1 MSETPCCTHG
11 FCVDKEADLLRLKEA
26 IAQCRHC
33 QGSGLLT
40 VTHNLHG
47 RHYEETR
54 PCKKRRLLHRASLL
68 AAAKIPPLFQ
78 NVSFGDYKPK
88 NDEQNRALEMAKMY
102 ASQPPV
108 PRGFLL
114 SGPVGTGKTHLL
126 AATLRQLILEFGV
139 RASYVEISLL
149 YSAIRRGFQ
158 EGKSGGEIINPL
170 ALAPLL
176 AIDELGKGRL
186 SPFELETLDELISR
200 RYNDKKPTLF
210 ATNYSLGTVLGPQG
224 RPQSPYVTSSE
235 LWEKGKEPHLLAER
249 IGERIFSR
257 ICHVCDL
264 VEFPSA
270 TPDQR
275 KAHKRPLRY

>member
-1 MSETPCCTHG
+1 MSETLCSTRG
-11 FCVDKEADLLRLKEA
+11 FSVDKEADVLRLKEA
-26 IAQCRHC
+26 IEQCRHC
-33 QGSGLLT
+33 RGSGLLLAEQ
-40 VTHNLHG
+40 NLHG
-47 RHYEETR
+47 RNYEEAR
-54 PCKKRRLLHRASLL
+54 PCNKRRLLHRASLL

-88 NDEQNRALEMAKMY
+88 NDQQSKALEMANMY

-139 RASYVEISLL
+139 KASYVEISLL
-149 YSAIRRGFQ
+149 YATIRRGFQ

-170 ALAPLL
+170 ANIPLL

-200 RYNDKKPTLF
+200 RYNEKKPTLF
-210 ATNYSLGTVLGPQG
+210 ATNYALGALE
-224 RPQSPYVTSSE
+224 SPPHHPGNNYVKSSE
-235 LWEKGKEPHLLAER
+235 LWEKGKEPHLLVER

-264 VEFPSA
+264 VEFPPA

-275 KAHKRPLRY
+275 KASKRRI

>member
-1 MSETPCCTHG
+1 MSDAHCNTQG
-11 FCVDKEADLLRLKEA
+11 FSVDKEAELLRLKEA
-26 IAQCRHC
+26 IEQCQHC
-33 QGSGLLT
+33 RGSGLL
-40 VTHNLHG
+40 VVQQKLHG
-47 RHYEETR
+47 RVYEETR

-88 NDEQNRALEMAKMY
+88 NDEQSRALEMVKMY

-149 YSAIRRGFQ
+149 YAAIRRGFQ

-170 ALAPLL
+170 ANADLL

-200 RYNDKKPTLF
+200 RYNEKKPTLF
-210 ATNYSLGTVLGPQG
+210 ATNYTLGTLGNPQ
-224 RPQSPYVTSSE
+224 RPGNHYVSTSE
-235 LWEKGKEPHLLAER
+235 LWEKGKEPHLLVER

-257 ICHVCDL
+257 ICHVCDFA
-264 VEFPSA
+264 EFPPA
-270 TPDQR
+270 TPDLR
-275 KAHKRPLRY
+275 KANKRRI

>member
-1 MSETPCCTHG
+1 MPETPCSAHG

-26 IAQCRHC
+26 IEACQHC
-33 QGSGLLT
+33 KGTGLL
-40 VTHNLHG
+40 VASQNLHG
-47 RHYEETR
+47 KNYEEAR
-54 PCKKRRLLHRASLL
+54 PCKKRQLLHRASLL
-68 AAAKIPPLFQ
+68 AAAKIPPLFH
-78 NVSFGDYKPK
+78 NASFGDYKPK
-88 NDEQNRALEMAKMY
+88 NDEQTRALDMVKMY

-149 YSAIRRGFQ
+149 YANIRRGFQ

-170 ALAPLL
+170 AHAPLL

-200 RYNDKKPTLF
+200 RYNEKKPTLF
-210 ATNYSLGTVLGPQG
+210 ATNYSLGAP
-224 RPQSPYVTSSE
+224 RPANHPVTSSE
-235 LWEKGKEPHLLAER
+235 LWEKGKEPHLLVER

-264 VEFPSA
+264 VEFPPL

-275 KAHKRPLRY
+275 KSSKRRL

>member
-1 MSETPCCTHG
+1 MSNMYCNTQG
-11 FCVDKEADLLRLKEA
+11 FSVDKESEVLRLKEA
-26 IAQCRHC
+26 IEQCQHC
-33 QGSGLLT
+33 RGSGLLM
-40 VTHNLHG
+40 VRQNLHG
-47 RHYEETR
+47 RSYEEAK

-88 NDEQNRALEMAKMY
+88 NDAQSRALEMAKMY

-126 AATLRQLILEFGV
+126 AATLRQLVVEFGV
-139 RASYVEISLL
+139 RASYIEISLL
-149 YSAIRRGFQ
+149 YAGIRRGFQ

-170 ALAPLL
+170 ANAELL

-200 RYNDKKPTLF
+200 RYNEKKPTLF
-210 ATNYSLGTVLGPQG
+210 STNYALGALASAAHTPL
-224 RPQSPYVTSSE
+224 SSSE
-235 LWEKGKEPHLLAER
+235 LWEKSKEPHLLVER

-264 VEFPSA
+264 VEFPAA

-275 KAHKRPLRY
+275 KASKRRI

>member
-1 MSETPCCTHG
+1 MSKTLCSTHG
-11 FCVDKEADLLRLKEA
+11 FSVDKEADVLRLQEA
-26 IAQCRHC
+26 IEQCRHC
-33 QGSGLLT
+33 QGSGLLM
-40 VTHNLHG
+40 VAHNHQG
-47 RHYEETR
+47 RVYEEAR

-78 NVSFGDYKPK
+78 NASFGDYKPK
-88 NDEQNRALEMAKMY
+88 NDAQTQALEMAKMY

-114 SGPVGTGKTHLL
+114 SGPVGTGKTHVL

-139 RASYVEISLL
+139 RASYIEISLL
-149 YSAIRRGFQ
+149 YAAIRRGFQ

-170 ALAPLL
+170 ANAQLL

-200 RYNDKKPTLF
+200 RYNEKKPTLF
-210 ATNYSLGTVLGPQG
+210 ATNYALGTLANASS
-224 RPQSPYVTSSE
+224 RPGNNYVTSGE
-235 LWEKGKEPHLLAER
+235 LWEKGKEPHLLVER

-264 VEFPSA
+264 VEFPPT

-275 KAHKRPLRY
+275 KANKRRI